1 MGAQATAGARVHGAM
16 EKKKVEENTYQTHP
30 EYKDKFRPGPV
41 TQIIKDVLESKL
53 QNEKFSAENSGEKCK
68 MVADEIKEQLK
79 ELRLN
84 RYKIIVEVVIG
95 EVKGQG
101 VHKGCRSFWDPDT
114 DSQASYICERPHL
127 LCCVCV
133 WHLSLLRRPQPK
145 VQGLDGRPGHSQRN
159 SGGVA
164 HGRRAE
170 AVRLAT

>member
-1 MGAQATAGARVHGAM
+1 VHGAM

-114 DSQASYICERPHL
+114 DSFASYKYVNDHIF
-127 LCCVCV
+127 CVASAFGIY
-133 WHLSLLRRPQPK
+133 HY
-145 VQGLDGRPGHSQRN
+145 
-159 SGGVA
+159 
-164 HGRRAE
+164 
-170 AVRLAT
+170 